1 MCFAQYDSEPDETIF
16 LHLILHNPY
25 FLSYILYLEINLN
38 ICLLSF
44 SQASRESSSSTM
56 EVDSTLEHLSSR
68 KVDESVNCERELER
82 AAEMETMIISE
93 CCAR

>member
-25 FLSYILYLEINLN
+25 FLSYILHLEINLN

-44 SQASRESSSSTM
+44 SLHVKVLQQWKLIQLWNTFHRE
-56 EVDSTLEHLSSR
+56 R
-68 KVDESVNCERELER
+68 
-82 AAEMETMIISE
+82 
-93 CCAR
+93 

>member
-1 MCFAQYDSEPDETIF
+1 
-16 LHLILHNPY
+16 
-25 FLSYILYLEINLN
+25 
-38 ICLLSF
+38 
-44 SQASRESSSSTM
+44 M

-68 KVDESVNCERELER
+68 KVDESMNCERELER